1 MLTLGAN
8 AVPIFFGG
16 GGGGGGNNRPKCR
29 YVAQTAYF
37 PTYDTVYKQVIQ
49 LSVLSLNNELGLYS
63 NMSMSSVSFYQKP

>member
-29 YVAQTAYF
+29 YVGQTAYF
-37 PTYDTVYKQVIQ
+37 PTYDTVYKQVENISKFSQ
-49 LSVLSLNNELGLYS
+49 IPEIKTPAGMQHKL
-63 NMSMSSVSFYQKP
+63 